1 MQFARNSRLGV
12 QQKMMKKEEEG
23 GRARGFR
30 ERNVHRGK
38 KKKKET
44 DEITCTTR
52 RLFISSEIGMYI
64 QNMVMEYARTHDTF
78 ASVE

>member
-1 MQFARNSRLGV
+1 MEERGFIEREMCIG
-12 QQKMMKKEEEG
+12 KIKEE
-23 GRARGFR
+23 
-30 ERNVHRGK
+30 
-38 KKKKET
+38 ET

-78 ASVE
+78 ARVE

>member
-12 QQKMMKKEEEG
+12 QQKMMKG
-23 GRARGFR
+23 GGWKSAALER
-30 ERNVHRGK
+30 EMCIGKK